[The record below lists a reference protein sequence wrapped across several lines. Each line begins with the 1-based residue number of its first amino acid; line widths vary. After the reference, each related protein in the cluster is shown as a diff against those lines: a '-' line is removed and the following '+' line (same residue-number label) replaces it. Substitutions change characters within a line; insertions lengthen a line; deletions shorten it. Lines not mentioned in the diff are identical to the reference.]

1 MRRGTPLAALA
12 LWAGAALTGGAG
24 RAAEP
29 GKNGATAA
37 VPVAAAGKVPGAK
50 KRERERLRQD
60 VLDQMRAERMWR
72 LTEELRLD
80 EATAAKVFPLL
91 AKFDERAKEVGK
103 ERGEIAQA
111 LAAELDNPRPDDGR
125 LKTLVDRLIV
135 NRGRRQGVE
144 TDRIAALRQVLSP
157 VQQAKLVLLLP
168 KLEDGLRH
176 RIRDTLDAAREAAAG
191 RPTGRD

>member
-1 MRRGTPLAALA
+1 MRRGASSLAAFA
-12 LWAGAALTGGAG
+12 LWAGAALVAG
-24 RAAEP
+24 DGLAAEAKAS
-29 GKNGATAA
+29 GAA
-37 VPVAAAGKVPGAK
+37 VAAPGKVPGGK
-50 KRERERLRQD
+50 KRERERLRQE

-72 LTEELRLD
+72 MTEELRLD

-91 AKFDERAKEVGK
+91 AKFDERAREVGK

-111 LAAELDNPRPDDGR
+111 LTAELENGRPDDGR
-125 LKTLVDRLIV
+125 LKGLVDRLIA
-135 NRGRRQGVE
+135 NRSRRQGVE
-144 TDRIAALRQVLSP
+144 TERIAALRQVLSP

-191 RPTGRD
+191 RAPGRD